1 MKYEECIY
9 TRKKI
14 EGGDNVGTRKNIEV
28 VELNMRRRKMTK

>member
-1 MKYEECIY
+1 MKYEECIC

-14 EGGDNVGTRKNIEV
+14 EGDDNVGTRKSIEV